1 MLLIKTMPNTD
12 ITKDDLAIFRDI
24 IYKKIGIY
32 FPVKK
37 NYLLE
42 QKLKKILI
50 RTDYVSLTN
59 FYKDIKDNNQLTL
72 EILIRFMTT
81 NHTFFFREK
90 DHFEFLC
97 KDIIRKGLKK
107 PIIWCGASSTGE
119 EVYSIIIYL
128 LENHIEKFTLIASDI
143 DRDVLQQMNKGLYN
157 KSKLTNLEKYYISK
171 YFQKTLIDGEVF
183 YKINE
188 KLRQYIHIKT
198 LNLIDNN
205 KFESKI
211 DYIFCR
217 NVLIYFDEV
226 TRDLVI
232 DNLLNNL
239 KPGGYIFT
247 GHSESLL
254 KKSDTLKSVYT
265 SVYKI
270 KG

>member
-1 MLLIKTMPNTD
+1 MQKTD
-12 ITKDDLAIFRDI
+12 ITENDLTIFRDI
-24 IYKKIGIY
+24 IYKKTGID

-37 NYLLE
+37 YYLLE

-50 RTDYVSLTN
+50 RTEYASLSN
-59 FYKDIKDNNQLTL
+59 FYKDIRDDNQLAL
-72 EILIRFMTT
+72 ELLISYMTT

-97 KDIIRKGLKK
+97 KDIIRKAVKK
-107 PIIWCGASSTGE
+107 PIIWCAASSTGE

-128 LENHIEKFTLIASDI
+128 LENNIENFTLIASDI
-143 DRDVLQQMNKGLYN
+143 DRDVLQHMNRGIYN
-157 KSKLTNLEKYYISK
+157 QNKLINLGKYYMSK
-171 YFQKTLIDGEVF
+171 YFKKIIIDEEVF
-183 YKINE
+183 YKINRT
-188 KLRQYIHIKT
+188 LRQYIHIKT
-198 LNLIDNN
+198 LNLIDYN

-217 NVLIYFDEV
+217 NVMIYFDEI
-226 TRDLVI
+226 TRNLVI

-254 KKSDTLKSVYT
+254 KRGDTLKSVYT